1 MMGAGLLPGAWRLI
15 LVPNSDGESVENQ
28 VHSRAGRE
36 ERLLAFQ
43 LNEQD
48 RAGPFAGSDLQPP
61 ASEKRECSVA
71 GRDP

>member
-1 MMGAGLLPGAWRLI
+1 MGAGLLPGPGVV
-15 LVPNSDGESVENQ
+15 LVPNPDGESIESQ

-48 RAGPFAGSDLQPP
+48 RAGPFAGSDP
-61 ASEKRECSVA
+61 
-71 GRDP
+71 